1 MTQSPGRPRGTS
13 TRPARQHSAS
23 SRVARVWVMAQ
34 EKVAPYH
41 AVMTDKTMAK
51 LRTLLKGYAERV
63 AKLQPQPK
71 ATDAEGERRRE
82 ECGERLQQ
90 VVLPVLQAFVAEL
103 RGVGHGCSRSVRFR
117 TRKSLIPKMG
127 RYPGARVRHL
137 HHTPRAGG
145 RMRESSPHGLTERRR
160 AILRQ
165 ASAALRGRLVTLWR
179 VRRWGPAVAE
189 VASAPAPPPDAI
201 EFDVAGVLRR
211 WGRVLCDDSLW
222 LGCRLGAHR
231 WHVAP
236 VRDDLPTPPPAAIER
251 RSPERLTLE
260 LVGLSLGAL
269 ERLWTAADQAT
280 VYLCAALDVLDGCLW
295 HVREATGLSI
305 VTRAHLLADLA
316 AVATAIDDVLSP
328 SA

>member
-1 MTQSPGRPRGTS
+1 
-13 TRPARQHSAS
+13 
-23 SRVARVWVMAQ
+23 
-34 EKVAPYH
+34 
-41 AVMTDKTMAK
+41 
-51 LRTLLKGYAERV
+51 
-63 AKLQPQPK
+63 
-71 ATDAEGERRRE
+71 
-82 ECGERLQQ
+82 
-90 VVLPVLQAFVAEL
+90 
-103 RGVGHGCSRSVRFR
+103 
-117 TRKSLIPKMG
+117 MG

-179 VRRWGPAVAE
+179 VRRWGRA
-189 VASAPAPPPDAI
+189 
-201 EFDVAGVLRR
+201 
-211 WGRVLCDDSLW
+211 LCDESLW

>member
-1 MTQSPGRPRGTS
+1 
-13 TRPARQHSAS
+13 
-23 SRVARVWVMAQ
+23 
-34 EKVAPYH
+34 
-41 AVMTDKTMAK
+41 
-51 LRTLLKGYAERV
+51 
-63 AKLQPQPK
+63 
-71 ATDAEGERRRE
+71 
-82 ECGERLQQ
+82 
-90 VVLPVLQAFVAEL
+90 
-103 RGVGHGCSRSVRFR
+103 
-117 TRKSLIPKMG
+117 
-127 RYPGARVRHL
+127 
-137 HHTPRAGG
+137 
-145 RMRESSPHGLTERRR
+145 MRESSPHGLTERRR

-189 VASAPAPPPDAI
+189 VASAAAPPPDAI

-211 WGRVLCDDSLW
+211 WGRVLCDESLW

-328 SA
+328 SP

>member
-1 MTQSPGRPRGTS
+1 
-13 TRPARQHSAS
+13 
-23 SRVARVWVMAQ
+23 
-34 EKVAPYH
+34 
-41 AVMTDKTMAK
+41 
-51 LRTLLKGYAERV
+51 
-63 AKLQPQPK
+63 
-71 ATDAEGERRRE
+71 
-82 ECGERLQQ
+82 
-90 VVLPVLQAFVAEL
+90 
-103 RGVGHGCSRSVRFR
+103 
-117 TRKSLIPKMG
+117 MG

-179 VRRWGPAVAE
+179 
-189 VASAPAPPPDAI
+189 
-201 EFDVAGVLRR
+201 
-211 WGRVLCDDSLW
+211 
-222 LGCRLGAHR
+222 
-231 WHVAP
+231 
-236 VRDDLPTPPPAAIER
+236 ER
-251 RSPERLTLE
+251 RGPERLTLE

>member
-1 MTQSPGRPRGTS
+1 
-13 TRPARQHSAS
+13 
-23 SRVARVWVMAQ
+23 
-34 EKVAPYH
+34 
-41 AVMTDKTMAK
+41 
-51 LRTLLKGYAERV
+51 
-63 AKLQPQPK
+63 
-71 ATDAEGERRRE
+71 
-82 ECGERLQQ
+82 
-90 VVLPVLQAFVAEL
+90 
-103 RGVGHGCSRSVRFR
+103 
-117 TRKSLIPKMG
+117 MG

-211 WGRVLCDDSLW
+211 WGRVLCDESLW

-236 VRDDLPTPPPAAIER
+236 VRDDRPTPPPAAIER
-251 RSPERLTLE
+251 RGPDRLTLE
-260 LVGLSLGAL
+260 LCGLSLGAL
-269 ERLWTAADQAT
+269 ERPWPAADPAA
-280 VYLCAALDVLDGCLW
+280 VYRCAAVDGLDGRPGEVCGGTERS
-295 HVREATGLSI
+295 RETSG
-305 VTRAHLLADLA
+305 DLRG
-316 AVATAIDDVLSP
+316 DYG
-328 SA
+328 

>member
-1 MTQSPGRPRGTS
+1 
-13 TRPARQHSAS
+13 
-23 SRVARVWVMAQ
+23 
-34 EKVAPYH
+34 
-41 AVMTDKTMAK
+41 
-51 LRTLLKGYAERV
+51 
-63 AKLQPQPK
+63 
-71 ATDAEGERRRE
+71 
-82 ECGERLQQ
+82 
-90 VVLPVLQAFVAEL
+90 
-103 RGVGHGCSRSVRFR
+103 
-117 TRKSLIPKMG
+117 
-127 RYPGARVRHL
+127 
-137 HHTPRAGG
+137 
-145 RMRESSPHGLTERRR
+145 MRESSPHGLTERRR

-189 VASAPAPPPDAI
+189 VASAAAPPPDAI
-201 EFDVAGVLRR
+201 EFDVAGV
-211 WGRVLCDDSLW
+211 
-222 LGCRLGAHR
+222 
-231 WHVAP
+231 
-236 VRDDLPTPPPAAIER
+236 
-251 RSPERLTLE
+251 